1 MLSLFSL
8 IIIIIQNVWFARHR
22 QEAPKTIDQ
31 IHREAK
37 QEQRE
42 EWEMMKLSEDRRES

>member
-1 MLSLFSL
+1 MGDDET
-8 IIIIIQNVWFARHR
+8 VRR
-22 QEAPKTIDQ
+22 QERKLAVYVCACDQ